1 MKQQNFCISEHVHL
15 LPHWLVNPE
24 RLAQGGFH
32 FLAFLLPIE
41 LYFAVSSGRFH
52 YSFALKAP
60 KSQAALMKL
69 ALKLGAKVVLYII
82 KTVLK
87 IGAKILLTT
96 KLALKL
102 GAKVVLHIMNLH

>member
-15 LPHWLVNPE
+15 LTHWLVNPE

-32 FLAFLLPIE
+32 FLAFLLLIE
-41 LYFAVSSGRFH
+41 LYFAVSLKSAACGRFH

-69 ALKLGAKVVLYII
+69 ALKLGAKVV
-82 KTVLK
+82 
-87 IGAKILLTT
+87 
-96 KLALKL
+96 
-102 GAKVVLHIMNLH
+102 